1 MPSLISIYRCCF
13 VMQVPGSAAAQ
24 QPPQEASQPAN
35 GISMPRNGASAAEAD
50 AATPAASAGT
60 TGSQAASAS
69 PAAVPNGGAAHVGD
83 TWQWWHHV
91 RALCG
96 HSTKLGVLLVVPITL
111 HSASDIDRWL
121 GEPVKA
127 VLLPTAAFLTNRKG
141 FPVLSRPHR
150 DLLARVF
157 QHGIQV
163 CIPGCEPALPT
174 SQDLR
179 FRQGAARSLC
189 CEA

>member
-1 MPSLISIYRCCF
+1 MARSESHADA
-13 VMQVPGSAAAQ
+13 GATAALSS
-24 QPPQEASQPAN
+24 QPPPGFQ
-35 GISMPRNGASAAEAD
+35 
-50 AATPAASAGT
+50 T
-60 TGSQAASAS
+60 AS
-69 PAAVPNGGAAHVGD
+69 PAAPDSGAARVDD

-111 HSASDIDRWL
+111 TDASTVDRWL

-141 FPVLSRPHR
+141 FPVLSRPHQ
-150 DLLARVF
+150 DLLAKVC

-163 CIPGCEPALPT
+163 RAVSLRTRSLRPALVDGLQGYWRLAT
-174 SQDLR
+174 SGGRHRPKLV
-179 FRQGAARSLC
+179 
-189 CEA
+189 

>member
-1 MPSLISIYRCCF
+1 MP
-13 VMQVPGSAAAQ
+13 QVPSSAADQRPQ
-24 QPPQEASQPAN
+24 QSASQPTN
-35 GISMPRNGASAAEAD
+35 GTSVPRSESHADAGATAQLSSQPPPGFQTASAQLTAANAD
-50 AATPAASAGT
+50 
-60 TGSQAASAS
+60 
-69 PAAVPNGGAAHVGD
+69 GGAARADD

-111 HSASDIDRWL
+111 ADASPVDRWL

-141 FPVLSRPHR
+141 FPVLSRPHQ
-150 DLLARVF
+150 DLLAKVF

-163 CIPGCEPALPT
+163 RKFEACTRLTCSWTPALV
-174 SQDLR
+174 
-179 FRQGAARSLC
+179 GRS
-189 CEA
+189 